1 LYIIKSANTVCFLP
15 VCVFQRLLHIGGLT
29 LRHSRSIQHSPVWR
43 SPLIPIV
50 VEQTGRGERAY
61 DIYSRLL
68 RERIICVMGPIDD
81 SVASLVI
88 AQLLFLQSE
97 SNNKPIHMYINSPGG
112 VVTAGLA
119 IYDTMQYILNPIST
133 WCVGQAASMGS
144 LLLAAGTSG
153 MRHSLPNARIMVHQ
167 PSGGARGQATD
178 IAIQA
183 EEILKLKRQIN
194 NIYAKHTNQPLETI
208 VIQEDLIS
216 DFSCCSES
224 VMERDRYMSPM
235 EAQDFGLIDRV
246 LVHPPQAGQDEPELV
261 QKEPAAAASSPSP
274 QPESPSP
281 EQAPPGT
288 HTPSSYKPEP

>member
-1 LYIIKSANTVCFLP
+1 MLMRRVLQLGVSSLGGRRTVHRSAA
-15 VCVFQRLLHIGGLT
+15 
-29 LRHSRSIQHSPVWR
+29 WR

-119 IYDTMQYILNPIST
+119 IYDTMQYILNPIAT

-144 LLLAAGTSG
+144 LLLAAGTAG

-194 NIYAKHTNQPLETI
+194 NIYCKHTGQLLETI
-208 VIQEDLIS
+208 
-216 DFSCCSES
+216 ES

-235 EAQDFGLIDRV
+235 EAQDFGIIDRV

-261 QKEPAAAASSPSP
+261 QKDPLSPTGSPAMPEAPST
-274 QPESPSP
+274 EKGG
-281 EQAPPGT
+281 AGANA
-288 HTPSSYKPEP
+288 PSSYKPEP

>member
-1 LYIIKSANTVCFLP
+1 M
-15 VCVFQRLLHIGGLT
+15 LLRRALQIGGLS
-29 LRHSRSIQHSPVWR
+29 LRHCRSIHHSPIWR

-194 NIYAKHTNQPLETI
+194 NIYAKHTGQLLETI
-208 VIQEDLIS
+208 
-216 DFSCCSES
+216 ES

-235 EAQDFGLIDRV
+235 EAQDFGIIDRV

-261 QKEPAAAASSPSP
+261 QKESTAAASPSA
-274 QPESPSP
+274 QPESAAA
-281 EQAPPGT
+281 EQTSAGT
-288 HTPSSYKPEP
+288 SAPSSYKPEP